1 MIHLLDVKG
10 LASLDSIENSKELIK
25 NKIRKNRRALT

>member
-1 MIHLLDVKG
+1 MIIHLVDGKG

-25 NKIRKNRRALT
+25 K

>member
-1 MIHLLDVKG
+1 MIIHLLDGKG

-25 NKIRKNRRALT
+25 IKSGKTGAL